1 MNLSYVSNSASVDT
15 LTKAMNIKRKR
26 NELIQDKTI
35 DVIPKN
41 RSESWILQNIIDDP
55 LLTRTRSKENK

>member
-1 MNLSYVSNSASVDT
+1 LNLSHVSNSASVDT

>member
-26 NELIQDKTI
+26 NEHIQDKTI

>member
-1 MNLSYVSNSASVDT
+1 
-15 LTKAMNIKRKR
+15 MNIKRKR
-26 NELIQDKTI
+26 NEHIQDKTI